1 MDDREIE
8 RLIADL
14 REMMTKAGF
23 GWAVE
28 QAELGVAHNGT
39 QVERA
44 KALIDAAEGVTVDL
58 AAVELRA
65 LDGLSV
71 EDIRFESDDL
81 DADGDAD
88 ADAVDDSGD
97 RALTEGIRRV
107 PPGEIERPEGLARR
121 VLLRELAGQRMVFGE
136 LRSSLD
142 GDE

>member
-71 EDIRFESDDL
+71 GDIRFESDDL
-81 DADGDAD
+81 D

-97 RALTEGIRRV
+97 RALTDGIRRV
-107 PPGEIERPEGLARR
+107 PPDEIERPEGLARR
-121 VLLRELAGQRMVFGE
+121 VLLSELAGQRMVFDE